1 MIKIEN
7 VMKDG
12 KEGITCII
20 EGSVSDISLDIMS
33 LFKGLSQNEI
43 LKMTLLVCIESFL
56 KSNVNEI
63 LKKKG
68 E

>member
-33 LFKGLSQNEI
+33 LFEGLSQNEI

>member
-1 MIKIEN
+1 
-7 VMKDG
+7 MKDG

-33 LFKGLSQNEI
+33 LFEGLSQNEI

>member
-12 KEGITCII
+12 KEGLTCII

-33 LFKGLSQNEI
+33 LFEGLSQNEI

>member
-12 KEGITCII
+12 KEGLTCII

-33 LFKGLSQNEI
+33 LFEGLSQNEI

-56 KSNVNEI
+56 KSNLNEI

>member
-7 VMKDG
+7 AMKDG
-12 KEGITCII
+12 KEGLTCII
-20 EGSVSDISLDIMS
+20 KGSVSDISLDIMS
-33 LFKGLSQNEI
+33 LFEGLSQNEI